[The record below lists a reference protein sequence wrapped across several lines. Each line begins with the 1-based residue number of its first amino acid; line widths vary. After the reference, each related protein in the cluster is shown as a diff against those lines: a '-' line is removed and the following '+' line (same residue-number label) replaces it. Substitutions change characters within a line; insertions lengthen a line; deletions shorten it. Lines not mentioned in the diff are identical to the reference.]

1 MVFFSEKVS
10 FQMSWPNHKSSV
22 LFYVN
27 SIMDSVSQV
36 IPEVSRQLQSF
47 AKGVVYPLG
56 KSETLMSLSNHI
68 VLRPSLPNLI
78 KK

>member
-1 MVFFSEKVS
+1 
-10 FQMSWPNHKSSV
+10 
-22 LFYVN
+22 
-27 SIMDSVSQV
+27 MDSVSQV